1 MKIDIIEM
9 VKRMNKKEVYNKL
22 LKEDNL
28 SKYACLDKDA
38 IRLKAYTSDI
48 RPNYFRDI
56 DRIIHSLSYSRYMDK
71 TQVFTK
77 QKNNH
82 ITKRMLHVQLVS
94 KIARTIG
101 RALSLN
107 EDLIEAIALGH
118 DIGHVPY
125 GHVGEKILNTIS
137 LDNNQGYFLHN
148 VQSVRT
154 FMNLE
159 KSGQGLNLC
168 VQVLDGIL
176 CHNGE
181 EFLQKY
187 DYENKSVEQFL
198 IDYQN
203 CYEDK
208 KNNANIKPMTLEGC
222 VVRVSDGIAYLGRD
236 LEDAMRLKLIDDGCL
251 PKTITD
257 ILGSNNK
264 DIINTIIIDIIE
276 NSLGK
281 PYICLSKEVFDAMN
295 ELKSFNYKFIYYKS
309 NSSEDLVNAENMFK
323 TLFEKNLEYLR
334 NNDTTKDIFKVFL
347 NEMDEDYIKS
357 NSKERIV
364 IDYIAGMTD
373 EFFASQYKECSEDL
387 KVKL

>member
-1 MKIDIIEM
+1 MDSLEM
-9 VKRMNKKEVYNKL
+9 YKKL

-28 SKYACLDKDA
+28 SGFACLDKDA
-38 IRLKAYTSDI
+38 IRMHSYINDF

-56 DRIIHSLSYSRYMDK
+56 DRIIHSLAYSRYMDK

-125 GHVGEKILNTIS
+125 GHEGEKILNEIS
-137 LDNNQGYFLHN
+137 LRYGEGFFLHN
-148 VQSVRT
+148 VQSVRN
-154 FMNLE
+154 FINLE
-159 KSGQGLNLC
+159 KGGNGLNLT

-181 EFLQKY
+181 HFLQKY
-187 DYENKSVEQFL
+187 EYKNKSVEQFL
-198 IDYQN
+198 IDYN
-203 CYEDK
+203 LCYKDK
-208 KNNANIKPMTLEGC
+208 KNNSNIIPMTLEGC

-236 LEDAMRLKLIDDGCL
+236 IEDAIRLGIISECDL
-251 PKTITD
+251 PKNITD
-257 ILGSNNK
+257 VLGKNNK
-264 DIINTIIIDIIE
+264 EIINTIIVDIIE
-276 NSLGK
+276 NSIDK
-281 PYICLSKEVFDAMN
+281 PYICLSKKIYDAMN
-295 ELKSFNYKFIYYKS
+295 ELKTFNYKNIYHKS
-309 NSSEDLVNAENMFK
+309 NVSEDLVNAKKMFE
-323 TLFEKNLEYLR
+323 TLFEKNLEYL
-334 NNDTTKDIFKVFL
+334 NSNDISKDIYQVYLKY
-347 NEMDEDYIKS
+347 MDDKYIK
-357 NSKERIV
+357 NSTKERIV

-373 EFFASQYKECSEDL
+373 EFFMSQYKKSL
-387 KVKL
+387 N

>member
-1 MKIDIIEM
+1 MSKDIFFCYN
-9 VKRMNKKEVYNKL
+9 KGGDRMNKQEIYNRL

-28 SKYACLDKDA
+28 SKYACKDSDA
-38 IRLKAYTSDI
+38 VRLKEYKGDI

-101 RALSLN
+101 RALNLN

-125 GHVGEKILNTIS
+125 GHEGEKFLNELS
-137 LDNNQGYFLHN
+137 VNNGQGTFLHN
-148 VQSVRT
+148 VQSVRV

-159 KSGQGLNLC
+159 KNGLGSNLC

-187 DYENKSVEQFL
+187 EYKDKTAREFLDDYN
-198 IDYQN
+198 N
-203 CYEDK
+203 CYKDK
-208 KNNANIKPMTLEGC
+208 KNNSNIMPMTLEGC
-222 VVRVSDGIAYLGRD
+222 VVRISDGIAYLGRD
-236 LEDAMRLKLIDDGCL
+236 VEDAIRLGLLNENDL
-251 PKTITD
+251 PESITN
-257 ILGSNNK
+257 ILGSNNR
-264 DIINTIIIDIIE
+264 DIVNTIIIDIIE
-276 NSLGK
+276 NSLNK
-281 PYICLSKEVFDAMN
+281 PYIALSKEIYDAMN
-295 ELKSFNYKFIYYKS
+295 ELKTFNYKNIYHKS
-309 NSSEDLVNAENMFK
+309 NKLEDLINAKKMFNE
-323 TLFEKNLEYLR
+323 LFEINIKYLEKKDYSKNIYKVYLNYMNDEYK
-334 NNDTTKDIFKVFL
+334 NN
-347 NEMDEDYIKS
+347 NS
-357 NSKERIV
+357 NERIV

-373 EFFASQYKECSEDL
+373 DFFKSEYEMIGE
-387 KVKL
+387 

>member
-1 MKIDIIEM
+1 
-9 VKRMNKKEVYNKL
+9 MNKNEMYNRL

-28 SKYACLDKDA
+28 SKYACLDKNA
-38 IRLKAYTSDI
+38 LRLKDYVLDI

-56 DRIIHSLSYSRYMDK
+56 DRIIHSMSYSRYIDK

-77 QKNNH
+77 QKNDH

-125 GHVGEKILNTIS
+125 GHEGEKILNEIS
-137 LDNNQGYFLHN
+137 VKNGQGCFLHN

-154 FMNLE
+154 LMELE
-159 KSGQGLNLC
+159 NNGEGCNLC
-168 VQVLDGIL
+168 IQVLDGIL

-181 EFLQKY
+181 EFLQRYEYKEKSLEEFLN
-187 DYENKSVEQFL
+187 DYHS
-198 IDYQN
+198 

-208 KNNANIKPMTLEGC
+208 KNNSNIQPMTLEGC

-236 LEDAMRLKLIDDGCL
+236 IEDAIRLGIINETDL
-251 PKTITD
+251 PYSVTKV
-257 ILGSNNK
+257 LGKNNRE
-264 DIINTIIIDIIE
+264 IVNTIIIDIIE
-276 NSLGK
+276 NSIDK
-281 PYICLSKEVFDAMN
+281 PYVCLSKDVYDAMN
-295 ELKSFNYKFIYYKS
+295 ELKSFNYKHIYHKS
-309 NSSEDLVNAENMFK
+309 NGIEDLINAREMFE
-323 TLFEKNLEYLR
+323 TLFEKNLDYLR
-334 NNDTTKDIFKVFL
+334 NNDTSKDIFKIYL
-347 NEMDEDYIKS
+347 DYMNPEYIKKTT
-357 NSKERIV
+357 KERIV

-373 EFFASQYKECSEDL
+373 DFFVSQYNKCL
-387 KVKL
+387 

>member
-1 MKIDIIEM
+1 MDK
-9 VKRMNKKEVYNKL
+9 VEVYKKL

-28 SKYACLDKDA
+28 SSYACLDKCA
-38 IRLKAYTSDI
+38 IRMSECISDF

-56 DRIIHSLSYSRYMDK
+56 DRIIHSLAYSRYMDK

-125 GHVGEKILNTIS
+125 GHEGERFLNEIS
-137 LDNNQGYFLHN
+137 LKYGQGYFLHN

-159 KSGQGLNLC
+159 KEGKGSNLT

-187 DYENKSVEQFL
+187 EYKEKTVDQFL
-198 IDYQN
+198 IDYQS

-208 KNNANIKPMTLEGC
+208 KNNSNITPMTLEGC

-236 LEDAMRLKLIDDGCL
+236 VEDAIRLGIIEKGNLPSSIIDV
-251 PKTITD
+251 
-257 ILGSNNK
+257 LGKDNK
-264 DIINTIIIDIIE
+264 EMINTIIVDIIE

-281 PYICLSKEVFDAMN
+281 PYIFLSKKVFDAMN
-295 ELKSFNYKFIYYKS
+295 ELKSFNYKNIYHKS
-309 NSSEDLVNAENMFK
+309 NASEELANAKEMFE
-323 TLFEKNLEYLR
+323 TLFEKNLEYLN
-334 NNDTTKDIFKVFL
+334 NNDTAKDIYQIYLKDM
-347 NEMDEDYIKS
+347 NEEYIKN

-364 IDYIAGMTD
+364 LDYIAGMTD
-373 EFFASQYKECSEDL
+373 EFFVSQYNKCRG
-387 KVKL
+387 

>member
-1 MKIDIIEM
+1 MDKQEI
-9 VKRMNKKEVYNKL
+9 YNRL
-22 LKEDNL
+22 LKEEHL
-28 SKYACLDKDA
+28 SIYACKDIDA
-38 IRLKAYTSDI
+38 IRLKEYKGDI

-101 RALSLN
+101 RALNLN

-125 GHVGEKILNTIS
+125 GHAGESMLNEIS
-137 LDNNQGYFLHN
+137 LNNGQGAFLHN

-159 KSGQGLNLC
+159 KSGVGSNLC

-187 DYENKSVEQFL
+187 EYREKSVEEFL
-198 IDYQN
+198 NDYNN
-203 CYEDK
+203 CYKDK
-208 KNNANIKPMTLEGC
+208 KNNANIMPMTLEGC

-236 LEDAMRLKLIDDGCL
+236 VEDAVRLGMLNEKDL
-251 PKTITD
+251 PESVTKV
-257 ILGSNNK
+257 LGSTNK
-264 DIINTIIIDIIE
+264 DIVNTIIIDIIE
-276 NSLGK
+276 NSLNK
-281 PYICLSKEVFDAMN
+281 PYISLSKDVYDAMN
-295 ELKSFNYKFIYYKS
+295 ELKSFNYKNIYYKS
-309 NSSEDLVNAENMFK
+309 NNSEDLVNAKDMFNK
-323 TLFEKNLEYLR
+323 LFEVNFKYLSEKDYSKNIYKVYLDYMNDDYK
-334 NNDTTKDIFKVFL
+334 NN
-347 NEMDEDYIKS
+347 NS
-357 NSKERIV
+357 NERIV

-373 EFFASQYKECSEDL
+373 EFFKSEYEKEI
-387 KVKL
+387 

>member
-1 MKIDIIEM
+1 MNID
-9 VKRMNKKEVYNKL
+9 RVYKKL
-22 LKEDNL
+22 LKEENL
-28 SKYACLDKDA
+28 SSYACLDQDA
-38 IRLKAYTSDI
+38 VRLSPIVSDI

-56 DRIIHSLSYSRYMDK
+56 DRIIHSLAYSRYMDK

-101 RALSLN
+101 RALGLN

-125 GHVGEKILNTIS
+125 GHEGERILNQIS
-137 LDNNQGYFLHN
+137 LRYNQGYFLHN

-154 FMNLE
+154 LMTLENNGNGSNLT
-159 KSGQGLNLC
+159 

-187 DYENKSVEQFL
+187 E
-198 IDYQN
+198 YQN
-203 CYEDK
+203 KTVEEFVSDYKNCYLDK
-208 KNNANIKPMTLEGC
+208 KNNSNIMPMTLEGC

-236 LEDAMRLKLIDDGCL
+236 VEDAIRLDIIKEGDL
-251 PKTITD
+251 PESITNV
-257 ILGSNNK
+257 LGKHNK
-264 DIINTIIIDIIE
+264 DIINTIIVDIIE
-276 NSLGK
+276 NSINK
-281 PYICLSKEVFDAMN
+281 PYITLSKEIYDAMN
-295 ELKSFNYKFIYYKS
+295 ELKSFNYKNIYYKS
-309 NSSEDLVNAENMFK
+309 NQSEDLENACEMFE
-323 TLFEKNLEYLR
+323 TLFQKNLEYLN
-334 NNDTTKDIFKVFL
+334 NNDITQDIFKIYL
-347 NEMDEDYIKS
+347 NHMKESYVEKTA
-357 NSKERIV
+357 KERIV

-373 EFFASQYKECSEDL
+373 EFFASQYNKCRG
-387 KVKL
+387 

>member
-1 MKIDIIEM
+1 
-9 VKRMNKKEVYNKL
+9 MNQSEVYKKL
-22 LKEDNL
+22 LKENNL
-28 SKYACLDKDA
+28 SQYACRDTDA
-38 IRLKAYTSDI
+38 IRLKDYQGDI

-56 DRIIHSLSYSRYMDK
+56 DRIIHSLAYSRYMDK

-77 QKNNH
+77 QRNNH

-125 GHVGEKILNTIS
+125 GHVGEKFLNEIS
-137 LDNNQGYFLHN
+137 LKNGQGCFLHN

-154 FMNLE
+154 FMDLE
-159 KSGQGLNLC
+159 KSGSGSNLC

-187 DYENKSVEQFL
+187 EYKKKSIEEFLNDYRV
-198 IDYQN
+198 

-208 KNNANIKPMTLEGC
+208 KNNANIMPMTLEGC

-236 LEDAMRLKLIDDGCL
+236 MEDAIRLGIISESDL
-251 PKTITD
+251 PQSITEV
-257 ILGSNNK
+257 LGRNNK
-264 DIINTIIIDIIE
+264 EIINTIIVDIIE
-276 NSLGK
+276 NSIDK
-281 PYICLSKEVFDAMN
+281 PYICLSSKIYDAMN
-295 ELKSFNYKFIYYKS
+295 EFKSFNYKNIYYKS
-309 NSSEDLVNAENMFK
+309 NDFEDLETVKEMFE
-323 TLFEKNLEYLR
+323 TLFECNLYYLK
-334 NNDTTKDIFKVFL
+334 NNDRSKDIFTVYLKYM
-347 NEMDEDYIKS
+347 NQQYIDNNS
-357 NSKERIV
+357 NERIV

-373 EFFASQYKECSEDL
+373 EFFKSEYDKEI
-387 KVKL
+387 

>member
-1 MKIDIIEM
+1 
-9 VKRMNKKEVYNKL
+9 MNKQEIYNRL

-28 SKYACLDKDA
+28 SKYACRDIDA
-38 IRLKAYTSDI
+38 IRLKEYKGDI

-101 RALSLN
+101 RALNLN

-125 GHVGEKILNTIS
+125 GHEGEKMLNEIS
-137 LDNNQGYFLHN
+137 LGNGEGAFLHN

-159 KSGQGLNLC
+159 KKGLGSNLC
-168 VQVLDGIL
+168 IQVLDGIL

-187 DYENKSVEQFL
+187 EYKNKTVEEFLNDYNG
-198 IDYQN
+198 
-203 CYEDK
+203 CYKDK
-208 KNNANIKPMTLEGC
+208 KNNANIMPMTLEGC

-236 LEDAMRLKLIDDGCL
+236 VEDAIRLGILNEKEL
-251 PKTITD
+251 PQSITNV
-257 ILGSNNK
+257 LGSNNK
-264 DIINTIIIDIIE
+264 DIVNTIIIDIIE
-276 NSLGK
+276 NSLNK
-281 PYICLSKEVFDAMN
+281 PYIALSKDVYDAMN
-295 ELKSFNYKFIYYKS
+295 ELKNFNYKNIYYKS
-309 NSSEDLVNAENMFK
+309 NKSEDLINAREMFNKLFNVNMK
-323 TLFEKNLEYLR
+323 YLR
-334 NNDTTKDIFKVFL
+334 ENDYSKNIYKVFL
-347 NEMDEDYIKS
+347 NYMNDDYKNN
-357 NSKERIV
+357 NSYERII

-373 EFFASQYKECSEDL
+373 EFFKSEYEKEI
-387 KVKL
+387 

>member
-1 MKIDIIEM
+1 
-9 VKRMNKKEVYNKL
+9 MNKNEVYKKL

-38 IRLKAYTSDI
+38 ERLKEYKGDI

-125 GHVGEKILNTIS
+125 GHAGEKILNEIS
-137 LDNNQGYFLHN
+137 LKNGQGYFLHN

-154 FMNLE
+154 FINLE
-159 KSGQGLNLC
+159 KSGNGSNIS

-187 DYENKSVEQFL
+187 EYKEKSIEEFMN
-198 IDYQN
+198 DYQS
-203 CYEDK
+203 CYQDK
-208 KNNANIKPMTLEGC
+208 KNNSNIMPMTLEGC

-236 LEDAMRLKLIDDGCL
+236 IEDALRLDIIDESEL
-251 PKTITD
+251 PLSIVNV
-257 ILGSNNK
+257 LGKNNK
-264 DIINTIIIDIIE
+264 EIVNTIIIDIIE
-276 NSLGK
+276 NSIDK
-281 PYICLSKEVFDAMN
+281 PYICLSKKVYDAMN
-295 ELKSFNYKFIYYKS
+295 DLKSFNYKNIYYKS
-309 NSSEDLVNAENMFK
+309 NNTEDLANAKEMFE
-323 TLFEKNLEYLR
+323 TLFEKNLDYLKT
-334 NNDTTKDIFKVFL
+334 NDTSQDIFKVFL
-347 NEMDEDYIKS
+347 KDMNEEYIKE
-357 NSKERIV
+357 NTKERIV

-373 EFFASQYKECSEDL
+373 EFFVSQYNKC
-387 KVKL
+387 K

>member
-1 MKIDIIEM
+1 
-9 VKRMNKKEVYNKL
+9 MNKIEVYKKL

-28 SKYACLDKDA
+28 SEFACLDSDA
-38 IRLKAYTSDI
+38 VRLNKYTSDI

-125 GHVGEKILNTIS
+125 GHVGEKFLNEIS
-137 LDNNQGYFLHN
+137 LKNGQGYFLHN

-154 FMNLE
+154 FINLE
-159 KSGQGLNLC
+159 KQGNGSNLC
-168 VQVLDGIL
+168 IQVLDGIL

-187 DYENKSVEQFL
+187 EYKQKSMEQFIKDYENC
-198 IDYQN
+198 YQ
-203 CYEDK
+203 DK
-208 KNNANIKPMTLEGC
+208 KNNANIIPMTLEGC

-236 LEDAMRLKLIDDGCL
+236 IEDAIRLEIISSSDL
-251 PKTITD
+251 PESITD
-257 ILGSNNK
+257 VLGKNNK
-264 DIINTIIIDIIE
+264 QIINTIIVDIIE
-276 NSLGK
+276 NSIGK
-281 PYICLSKEVFDAMN
+281 PYIALSKEVYDAMN
-295 ELKSFNYKFIYYKS
+295 ELKSFNYKYIYHKS
-309 NSSEDLVNAENMFK
+309 NASEDLVNAKEMFEV
-323 TLFEKNLEYLR
+323 LFEKNLEYLR
-334 NNDTTKDIFKVFL
+334 EKDTSKDIFKVFL
-347 NEMDEDYIKS
+347 NGINEEYI
-357 NSKERIV
+357 NTNTNERIV

-373 EFFASQYKECSEDL
+373 EFFVSQYNKC
-387 KVKL
+387 K

>member
-1 MKIDIIEM
+1 
-9 VKRMNKKEVYNKL
+9 MNKTEVYNKL
-22 LKEDNL
+22 LKEDKL

-38 IRLKAYTSDI
+38 IRLQEYTSDI

-56 DRIIHSLSYSRYMDK
+56 DRIIYSLSYSRYVDK

-77 QKNNH
+77 QRNNH

-107 EDLIEAIALGH
+107 EDLIEAISLGH

-125 GHVGEKILNTIS
+125 GHEGERILSEIS
-137 LDNNQGYFLHN
+137 IKNNEGVFLHN

-154 FMNLE
+154 LMNLE
-159 KSGQGLNLC
+159 KNGYGLNLC

-181 EFLQKY
+181 EFLQI
-187 DYENKSVEQFL
+187 YEYKNKTVEQF
-198 IDYQN
+198 INDYN
-203 CYEDK
+203 CCYQDK
-208 KNNANIKPMTLEGC
+208 KNNSNIIPMTLEGC

-236 LEDAMRLKLIDDGCL
+236 FEDAMRLGL
-251 PKTITD
+251 ITD
-257 ILGSNNK
+257 NDLSENIVKVLGNNNS

-276 NSLGK
+276 NSIDK
-281 PYICLSKEVFDAMN
+281 PYIALSEKVYNAMN
-295 ELKSFNYKFIYYKS
+295 ELKTFNYQNIYHKS
-309 NSSEDLVNAENMFK
+309 N
-323 TLFEKNLEYLR
+323 
-334 NNDTTKDIFKVFL
+334 TKEELSKVYDIF
-347 NEMDEDYIKS
+347 NELFKANLSYLIKKDYSQNIYKIYLDNMCDEYKNNTS
-357 NSKERIV
+357 NERIV

-373 EFFASQYKECSEDL
+373 EFFISEYN
-387 KVKL
+387 KLVD

>member
-1 MKIDIIEM
+1 
-9 VKRMNKKEVYNKL
+9 MNKSEVYKKL

-28 SKYACLDKDA
+28 SKYACLDKDS
-38 IRLKAYTSDI
+38 IRMSECVSDF

-56 DRIIHSLSYSRYMDK
+56 DRIIHSLAYSRYMDK

-125 GHVGEKILNTIS
+125 GHEGEKFLNEIS
-137 LDNNQGYFLHN
+137 LNAGQGYFLHN

-159 KSGQGLNLC
+159 KSGNGSNLS

-187 DYENKSVEQFL
+187 EYKEKNIEQFL
-198 IDYQN
+198 NDYKA
-203 CYEDK
+203 CYKDK
-208 KNNANIKPMTLEGC
+208 KNNANIMPMTLEGC

-236 LEDAMRLKLIDDGCL
+236 IEDAIRLDIIKQSDL
-251 PKTITD
+251 PLSIAEV
-257 ILGSNNK
+257 LGKNNK
-264 DIINTIIIDIIE
+264 EIINTIIVDIIE
-276 NSLGK
+276 NSIDK
-281 PYICLSKEVFDAMN
+281 PYISLSKKIYDAMN
-295 ELKSFNYKFIYYKS
+295 ELKSFNYKNIYHKS
-309 NSSEDLVNAENMFK
+309 NESEDLANAREMFE
-323 TLFEKNLEYLR
+323 TLFEKNLEYLKT
-334 NNDTTKDIFKVFL
+334 NDTSKDIFKVYL
-347 NEMDEDYIKS
+347 KDMSEDYIQN

-373 EFFASQYKECSEDL
+373 EFFVFQYNKC
-387 KVKL
+387 K

>member
-1 MKIDIIEM
+1 
-9 VKRMNKKEVYNKL
+9 MNKEEVYNKL
-22 LKEDNL
+22 LKEQNL

-38 IRLKAYTSDI
+38 IRINDFIADF

-101 RALSLN
+101 RSLSLN

-118 DIGHVPY
+118 DLGHVPY
-125 GHVGEKILNTIS
+125 GHAGEKILNDIS
-137 LDNNQGYFLHN
+137 LNIGEGYFLHN

-154 FMNLE
+154 LMNLE
-159 KSGQGLNLC
+159 NGGNGSNLC

-187 DYENKSVEQFL
+187 EYKEKTVEQFL
-198 IDYQN
+198 KDYEN
-203 CYEDK
+203 CYKDK
-208 KNNANIKPMTLEGC
+208 KNNSNIMPMTLEGC

-236 LEDAMRLKLIDDGCL
+236 IEDAIRLNIISESDL
-251 PKTITD
+251 PESITHV
-257 ILGSNNK
+257 LGKNNK
-264 DIINTIIIDIIE
+264 EIINTIIVDIIE
-276 NSLGK
+276 NSIDK
-281 PYICLSKEVFDAMN
+281 PYIALSKEVYDAMN
-295 ELKSFNYKFIYYKS
+295 ELKSFNYKNIYHKS
-309 NSSEDLVNAENMFK
+309 NNSEDLVNAKEMFE
-323 TLFEKNLEYLR
+323 TLFESNLEYL
-334 NNDTTKDIFKVFL
+334 NNKDVNKDIFKIYL
-347 NEMDEDYIKS
+347 KDMNREYIE
-357 NSKERIV
+357 NNTKERIV

-373 EFFASQYKECSEDL
+373 EFFLSQYNKC
-387 KVKL
+387 KQ